1 MLLGIIT
8 DIHEEVDLLREALQ
22 VLADRQVERIICV
35 GDVVGHCLRLSETCQ
50 LLAQAQV
57 VGVYGNHDYGLSV
70 GPGRRDRGEL
80 PRAAGCGVHANT
92 RTTHGDRRLL
102 VSTRRT
108 LARPVQTGRSVV
120 FRRVPQRP
128 DQLARIFAVP
138 TARIAFAGHF
148 HRWLWARPS
157 GLTAW
162 KGKRPSGWTPRTSTL
177 SSSVPSVLVSSPPMT
192 PAAAGSPQPLVSARE
207 WRRITSDDSGRTD
220 APPRGGRRRGR

>member
-8 DIHEEVDLLREALQ
+8 DIHEEVDLLREALL

-70 GPGRRDRGEL
+70 GLDDEIEESFREPQVVEFM
-80 PRAAGCGVHANT
+80 
-92 RTTHGDRRLL
+92 
-102 VSTRRT
+102 RT
-108 LARPVQTGRSVV
+108 LVPRMVIEDCLFQHVEPWLDPSKLEDLWYFDG
-120 FRRVPQRP
+120 VPQRP

-162 KGKRPSGWTPRTSTL
+162 KGETPIWLDPADKHFVIVGPLCLGQFATYDTRSGWL
-177 SSSVPSVLVSSPPMT
+177 T
-192 PAAAGSPQPLVSARE
+192 PATCLGAGMA
-207 WRRITSDDSGRTD
+207 
-220 APPRGGRRRGR
+220 